1 MTISAPPANTA
12 IRERFTIRGEVGAP
26 SFPGWID
33 RHARR
38 LGLTAELGATAPGRI
53 ELTVGGPPDLVDAME
68 LGCSL
73 GPIEVMVD
81 SIDRE
86 SLMPHP

>member
-1 MTISAPPANTA
+1 MTPSAPPANTA
-12 IRERFTIRGEVGAP
+12 IRERFTIRGDVGAP
-26 SFPGWID
+26 GFPGWID

-38 LGLTAELGATAPGRI
+38 LGLTAEVATAMPGQI

-73 GPIEVMVD
+73 GPIEVLVD